1 MAYLIFMLRHKW
13 FVFLECLKLGVPI
26 WRAIIHDWDKIFAPH
41 TFIAFKRRYDQG
53 NDHYKMANN
62 SAYQM
67 AYHLHCNRR
76 HKHHWQWWISQLD
89 EGKQRVLEMD
99 DVSMREMLADWRGM
113 GKTKHEPHTWIW
125 YQWYRSQMTVHP
137 QTLLWLD
144 WQIAIEAANY
154 GGADEAAKFWDGIGK
169 HEQA

>member
-1 MAYLIFMLRHKW
+1 MMCCRGDAGQRRPRRPKGRGRLMAYLIFMLRHKW

-76 HKHHWQWWISQLD
+76 HKHHWQWWIRDRKS
-89 EGKQRVLEMD
+89 
-99 DVSMREMLADWRGM
+99 
-113 GKTKHEPHTWIW
+113 
-125 YQWYRSQMTVHP
+125 
-137 QTLLWLD
+137 
-144 WQIAIEAANY
+144 
-154 GGADEAAKFWDGIGK
+154 
-169 HEQA
+169 